1 MLLEIAQYGN
11 PVLKEKC
18 RPVEHFDDSL
28 KTLAENML
36 ETMYDAYGVG
46 LAAPQVGMLKRIVV
60 IDVGDEN
67 GPYVL
72 INPVIKE
79 TSGEQTGED
88 KELSDIMP
96 LMFANPVLEPYGPMH
111 PFHEGCLS
119 VMKIRASVVR
129 PDFVK
134 ATVLLIDGREIT
146 IDCNGLLA
154 RCLQHECDH
163 LNGILFVE
171 RVSSAQKITLRNKLK
186 RLALGY

>member
-36 ETMYDAYGVG
+36 ETMYAAEGIG
-46 LAAPQVGMLKRIVV
+46 LAAPQVSIPIQLVV
-60 IDVGDEN
+60 IDI
-67 GPYVL
+67 P
-72 INPVIKE
+72 KE
-79 TSGEQTGED
+79 EESVTWLKVNGED

-119 VMKIRASVVR
+119 VPGKSGIVTR
-129 PDFVK
+129 PNYVK
-134 ATVLLIDGREIT
+134 AVAYNENMELYEIEGT
-146 IDCNGLLA
+146 ELLA
-154 RCLQHECDH
+154 RAICHELDH
-163 LNGILFVE
+163 LEGNLYVDKVE
-171 RVSSAQKITLRNKLK
+171 GPLMNLEDLEDDDEMES
-186 RLALGY
+186 

>member
-1 MLLEIAQYGN
+1 M
-11 PVLKEKC
+11 
-18 RPVEHFDDSL
+18 
-28 KTLAENML
+28 
-36 ETMYDAYGVG
+36 
-46 LAAPQVGMLKRIVV
+46 
-60 IDVGDEN
+60 N
-67 GPYVL
+67 G
-72 INPVIKE
+72 K
-79 TSGEQTGED
+79 D

>member
-36 ETMYDAYGVG
+36 ETMYAAEGIG
-46 LAAPQVGMLKRIVV
+46 LAAPQVSIPIQLVV
-60 IDVGDEN
+60 IDI
-67 GPYVL
+67 P
-72 INPVIKE
+72 KE
-79 TSGEQTGED
+79 EESVTWLKVNGED

-96 LMFANPVLEPYGPMH
+96 LMFA
-111 PFHEGCLS
+111 
-119 VMKIRASVVR
+119 IRASVVR

>member
-1 MLLEIAQYGN
+1 MN
-11 PVLKEKC
+11 
-18 RPVEHFDDSL
+18 
-28 KTLAENML
+28 
-36 ETMYDAYGVG
+36 
-46 LAAPQVGMLKRIVV
+46 
-60 IDVGDEN
+60 
-67 GPYVL
+67 
-72 INPVIKE
+72 
-79 TSGEQTGED
+79 GED

-96 LMFANPVLEPYGPMH
+96 LMFTNPVLEPYGPMH

>member
-1 MLLEIAQYGN
+1 MLLEIAQYGS

-18 RPVEHFDDSL
+18 RPVEHVDDSL
-28 KTLAENML
+28 KDLADNML
-36 ETMYDAYGVG
+36 ETMYAAEGIG
-46 LAAPQVGMLKRIVV
+46 LAAPQVNVPVQLVV
-60 IDVGDEN
+60 IDIPEEEESVTWLKVD
-67 GPYVL
+67 
-72 INPVIKE
+72 
-79 TSGEQTGED
+79 GED
-88 KELSDIMP
+88 KVLSDIMP
-96 LMFANPVLEPYGPMH
+96 LVFINPVLEPYGPMH

-119 VMKIRASVVR
+119 VLKIRASVVR

-134 ATVLLIDGREIT
+134 ATVTLLGGKRVT

-186 RLALGY
+186 RLASGY

>member
-1 MLLEIAQYGN
+1 M
-11 PVLKEKC
+11 KEKC

-28 KTLAENML
+28 KTLTKDSL
-36 ETMYDAYGVG
+36 ETMYAAEGIG
-46 LAAPQVGMLKRIVV
+46 LAAPQVSIPIQLVV
-60 IDVGDEN
+60 IDI
-67 GPYVL
+67 P
-72 INPVIKE
+72 KE
-79 TSGEQTGED
+79 EESVTWLKVNGED

>member
-36 ETMYDAYGVG
+36 ETMYAAEGIG
-46 LAAPQVGMLKRIVV
+46 LAAPQVSIPIQLVV
-60 IDVGDEN
+60 IDI
-67 GPYVL
+67 P
-72 INPVIKE
+72 KE
-79 TSGEQTGED
+79 EESVTWLKVNGED

-154 RCLQHECDH
+154 RTC
-163 LNGILFVE
+163 NMNATI
-171 RVSSAQKITLRNKLK
+171 
-186 RLALGY
+186 

>member
-1 MLLEIAQYGN
+1 MSFWMRNSYRSRIA
-11 PVLKEKC
+11 
-18 RPVEHFDDSL
+18 
-28 KTLAENML
+28 
-36 ETMYDAYGVG
+36 
-46 LAAPQVGMLKRIVV
+46 
-60 IDVGDEN
+60 
-67 GPYVL
+67 L
-72 INPVIKE
+72 IHN
-79 TSGEQTGED
+79 
-88 KELSDIMP
+88 
-96 LMFANPVLEPYGPMH
+96 
-111 PFHEGCLS
+111 
-119 VMKIRASVVR
+119 ASVVR

>member
-1 MLLEIAQYGN
+1 MLLEITQYGN

-28 KTLAENML
+28 KDLADNML
-36 ETMYDAYGVG
+36 ETMYAAEGIG
-46 LAAPQVGMLKRIVV
+46 LAAPQVNLPIQLVV
-60 IDVGDEN
+60 IDIPDEEESVTYLQVN
-67 GPYVL
+67 
-72 INPVIKE
+72 
-79 TSGEQTGED
+79 GED
-88 KELSDIMP
+88 KKLSDIMP
-96 LMFANPVLEPYGPMH
+96 LAFANPVLEPYGPKH

-119 VMKIRASVVR
+119 VNKIRASVVR
-129 PDFVK
+129 PDCVK
-134 ATVLLIDGREIT
+134 ATLTLLNGETVT

-186 RLALGY
+186 RLAEGW

>member
-1 MLLEIAQYGN
+1 MAIREIRIQGDSVLEKKC
-11 PVLKEKC
+11 KEVKEVTP
-18 RPVEHFDDSL
+18 RIRELIDD
-28 KTLAENML
+28 ML
-36 ETMYDAYGVG
+36 ETMYAAEGIG
-46 LAAPQVGMLKRIVV
+46 LAAPQVSIPIQLVV
-60 IDVGDEN
+60 IDI
-67 GPYVL
+67 P
-72 INPVIKE
+72 KE
-79 TSGEQTGED
+79 EESVTWLKVNGED

>member
-36 ETMYDAYGVG
+36 ETMYAAEGIG
-46 LAAPQVGMLKRIVV
+46 LAAPQGSIPIQLVV
-60 IDVGDEN
+60 IDI
-67 GPYVL
+67 P
-72 INPVIKE
+72 KE
-79 TSGEQTGED
+79 EESVTWLKVNGED

>member
-11 PVLKEKC
+11 PVLRKNS
-18 RPVEHFDDSL
+18 RPVEHFDEGL
-28 KTLAENML
+28 KALAENML
-36 ETMYDAYGVG
+36 ETMYAAEGIG
-46 LAAPQVGMLKRIVV
+46 LAAPQVSIPVQLVV
-60 IDVGDEN
+60 IDIPQEEESVTWLKVN
-67 GPYVL
+67 
-72 INPVIKE
+72 
-79 TSGEQTGED
+79 GED
-88 KELSDIMP
+88 KKLSDIMP

-119 VMKIRASVVR
+119 VLKIRASVVR

-134 ATVLLIDGREIT
+134 ATVLLIDGREVT

-186 RLALGY
+186 RLAVEY

>member
-1 MLLEIAQYGN
+1 MLLEIAQYGS

-18 RPVEHFDDSL
+18 RPVEHLDDSL

-36 ETMYDAYGVG
+36 ETMYAAEGIG
-46 LAAPQVGMLKRIVV
+46 LAAPQVNIPVQLVV
-60 IDVGDEN
+60 IDIPAEEESVTWLKVD
-67 GPYVL
+67 
-72 INPVIKE
+72 
-79 TSGEQTGED
+79 GED

-96 LMFANPVLEPYGPMH
+96 LVFVNPVLEPYGPMH

-119 VMKIRASVVR
+119 VLKIRASVVR

-134 ATVLLIDGREIT
+134 ATLTLLGGKRVT

-186 RLALGY
+186 RLAAGY